1 MIPKE
6 TIDKIFEAAK
16 IEDVISDFVSLKK
29 KGVNYIGNCPFH
41 DEKTPSFIVSPT
53 KGIFKCFG
61 CGVGGNV
68 VKFVMDIEHYNY
80 PDALKFIAKKYNIEI
95 QEEKLTEEDR
105 DRRNKQ
111 ESLFIVTKFANEFFK
126 ENLFNSKE
134 GKEIGL
140 SYFKERGF
148 NKNIITKF
156 ELGYSS
162 VKKNELASQAI
173 KKGFDEDILIEAG
186 LILKNEVDNQLIDRF
201 RDRVIFPI
209 HSFSGRVLGFGGR
222 ALNKNTKAKYLNS
235 PESLIYYKSSVL
247 YGLYQAKSSIAKK
260 NNCFIVEGYTDV
272 ISMQQKN
279 IENVVS
285 ASGTAL
291 GAKQIKL
298 IRRLTDNITLLF
310 DGDDAGVKAT
320 YRTIDIALK
329 ENMNV
334 TTIIFPDNE
343 DPDSYAKKLSSNEF
357 NDFLEAKKINFV
369 EYKILKSELKFK
381 KDPKEIIN
389 IKRDIFSSISNIPDQ
404 LIREQYCKTYHKNL
418 NISEEVML
426 QEVSLARKNI
436 KEAPSLMVEN
446 NDRKKHNIKE
456 LKNNKL
462 NNLEKEILRI
472 LINYGNQNFIYKS
485 EKTNVAEMII
495 SDLQFDNLIFNN
507 PEYKNYYNEILS
519 IYNQNKK
526 IEIDYFIK
534 HDDANINSLT
544 ADLLSNKHSISEN
557 WEEKHNIFTERENEK
572 IKQTTEKIILSLK
585 KYHVEVKIK
594 EIQEKIKLELPD
606 EKTLFELKNLTKL
619 KIKISKS
626 LGRNIG

>member
-6 TIDKIFEAAK
+6 TIDKIFETAK

-80 PDALKFIAKKYNIEI
+80 PDALRFIAKKYNIEI
-95 QEEKLTEEDR
+95 QEEKLTKEDI

-148 NKNIITKF
+148 NKNIINRF

-162 VKKNELASQAI
+162 IKKNDLASQAI
-173 KKGFDEDILIEAG
+173 KKSFDENILIEAG
-186 LILKNEVDNQLIDRF
+186 LILKNEDDNQLIDRF

-334 TTIIFPDNE
+334 TAIIFPDNE

-357 NDFLEAKKINFV
+357 NDFLETKKTNFV
-369 EYKILKSELKFK
+369 EYKILKSELKLK
-381 KDPKEIIN
+381 KDPKEIIT

-436 KEAPSLMVEN
+436 KEAPSLMVEKN
-446 NDRKKHNIKE
+446 ERKNHNTKE

-472 LINYGNQNFIYKS
+472 LINYGNQNFIYKN

-495 SDLQFDNLIFNN
+495 SDLQFDNIIFNN
-507 PEYKNYYNEILS
+507 PEYKNYYSEILS

-534 HDDANINSLT
+534 HDNANINSLT

-572 IKQTTEKIILSLK
+572 IKQTTEKIILALK

-606 EKTLFELKNLTKL
+606 EKILLELKNLTKL